1 MNKSMA
7 KSINVAI
14 IHKMHHDV
22 TLHDVMADT
31 KRLFISSKKYGASN
45 YAVC

>member
-7 KSINVAI
+7 KSINAAYT
-14 IHKMHHDV
+14 HKMLHNV

-31 KRLFISSKKYGASN
+31 KRYIHK
-45 YAVC
+45 